1 MTEAQFNSE
10 TEESPQKSSLTLKQR
25 AIRGSLWTLSG
36 HASSQILRLGSN
48 LILTRLLF
56 PEAFGLMALVQ
67 TFIIGLEMFSDVGIR
82 PSIIQNHRG
91 NDANFL
97 NTAWTIQVIRGF
109 VLWLGAC
116 LLAIPAANFFN
127 QPMLVY
133 LLPVVGIGSAIAG
146 FNSTKLATV
155 NRHLDL
161 SRLTMIELGSQ
172 ILSITVMVI
181 ASWLTRSVWGLVLG
195 GLVGAFCTML
205 LSHLAIPGPRNFF
218 HWDSQCFEELH
229 RFGRWVFIS
238 TLLTFLAG
246 QGDRLLIARFLD
258 VRFLGIYTVAISL
271 SRVTAEVINMV
282 GDRVLF
288 PSYAELIRDRPERLY
303 AVLRQSRL
311 LLILI
316 SWAGSLFF
324 IVFGKALINLLYDGR
339 YADAGW
345 ILQTLALGALVARVG
360 HTYDNVLL
368 AKGHTMTI
376 SGLLATQTVIQISA
390 MILGNHLAG
399 PHGVVIGIAAT
410 GWLMYPFIAVCHA
423 RQSVWQP
430 ELDLPFIAVAIAI
443 AALVIPQS
451 VMSF

>member
-1 MTEAQFNSE
+1 MAEAQINPE
-10 TEESPQKSSLTLKQR
+10 AGKPDQKPSLTLKQR

-36 HASSQILRLGSN
+36 HATSQLLRLASN

-67 TFIIGLEMFSDVGIR
+67 TFMIGLEMFSDVGIR

-91 NDANFL
+91 NDPNFL
-97 NTAWTIQVIRGF
+97 NTAWTIQAIRGCL
-109 VLWLGAC
+109 LWLGAC
-116 LLAIPAANFFN
+116 GIAIPAANFFHE
-127 QPMLVY
+127 PMLVY

-155 NRHLDL
+155 NRDLDL
-161 SRLTMIELGSQ
+161 ARLTILELSSQ
-172 ILSITVMVI
+172 VIAISVMVA
-181 ASWLTRSVWGLVLG
+181 ASWVTRSVWGLVIG
-195 GLVGAFCTML
+195 GLVGSLTTMI
-205 LSHLAIPGPRNFF
+205 LSHFALPGPRNSF
-218 HWDSQCFEELH
+218 HWDRQCLEELH
-229 RFGRWVFIS
+229 RFGRWVFLS

-288 PSYAELIRDRPERLY
+288 PSYAEIIRERPDRLY
-303 AVLRQSRL
+303 TALRQSRL

-324 IVFGKALINLLYDGR
+324 ILFGKTLIHILYDGR

-345 ILQTLALGALVARVG
+345 ILQILAIGALVARVG

-376 SGLLATQTVIQISA
+376 SGLLAAQTVIQISA
-390 MILGNHLAG
+390 MILGNSWAG

-410 GWLMYPFIAVCHA
+410 GWLMYPLIAVCHA

-430 ELDLPFIAVAIAI
+430 ELDLPFIAAAIGI
-443 AALVIPQS
+443 AALVMPHSI
-451 VMSF
+451 MSL

>member
-10 TEESPQKSSLTLKQR
+10 PERPDQKSSLTLKQR

-36 HASSQILRLGSN
+36 HASSQLLRLVSN

-91 NDANFL
+91 KDPNFL
-97 NTAWTIQVIRGF
+97 NTAWTIQVMRGF
-109 VLWLGAC
+109 LLWLGAC
-116 LLAIPAANFFN
+116 LMAIPAANFFN

-155 NRHLDL
+155 NRDLDL
-161 SRLTMIELGSQ
+161 ARLTILELGSQ
-172 ILSITVMVI
+172 IIGIAVMVI
-181 ASWLTRSVWGLVLG
+181 ASWLTRSVWGLVIG
-195 GLVGAFCTML
+195 GLIGSFTTMI
-205 LSHLAIPGPRNFF
+205 LSHLALPGPRNSF
-218 HWDSQCFEELH
+218 HWDRECFQELH

-258 VRFLGIYTVAISL
+258 VRFLGIYTVALSL

-288 PSYAELIRDRPERLY
+288 PSYAEIIRERPDRLY
-303 AVLRQSRL
+303 PVLRQSRL

-324 IVFGKALINLLYDGR
+324 IVFGKTLIGILYDGR
-339 YADAGW
+339 YAEAGW
-345 ILQTLALGALVARVG
+345 ILQTLAIGALVARVG

-376 SGLLATQTVIQISA
+376 SGLLATQTVIQLSA
-390 MILGNHLAG
+390 MILGNYWAG
-399 PHGVVIGIAAT
+399 PHGVIIGIAAT
-410 GWLMYPFIAVCHA
+410 GWLMYPFIAICHA

-430 ELDLPFIAVAIAI
+430 ELDLPLIAVAIGI
-443 AALVIPQS
+443 AALVMPH
-451 VMSF
+451 

>member
-10 TEESPQKSSLTLKQR
+10 TEETDQTSSLTLKQR

-36 HASSQILRLGSN
+36 HASGQILRLASN

-91 NDANFL
+91 NDPSFL
-97 NTAWTIQVIRGF
+97 NTAWTIQAIRGF
-109 VLWLGAC
+109 MLWLGAC
-116 LLAIPAANFFN
+116 LMAIPAANFFH

-161 SRLTMIELGSQ
+161 SRLTLLELGSQ
-172 ILSITVMVI
+172 VVGVVVMVT
-181 ASWLTRSVWGLVLG
+181 ASWLTRSVWGLVIG
-195 GLVGAFCTML
+195 GLASSLTTML
-205 LSHLAIPGPRNFF
+205 LSHFALPGPRNSF
-218 HWDSQCFEELH
+218 HWDRQCFQEIH
-229 RFGRWVFIS
+229 RFGRWVFVS
-238 TLLTFLAG
+238 TVLTFLAG

-258 VRFLGIYTVAISL
+258 VRFLGIYTVALSL

-288 PSYAELIRDRPERLY
+288 PSYAEIIRERPDRLY
-303 AVLRQSRL
+303 SALRQSRL

-324 IVFGKALINLLYDGR
+324 IVFGQTLINVLYDGR

-345 ILQTLALGALVARVG
+345 ILQILATGALVARVG

-368 AKGHTMTI
+368 AKGHTLTM
-376 SGLLATQTVIQISA
+376 SGLLATQTAIQLSA
-390 MILGNHLAG
+390 MMLGNYWGG

-410 GWLMYPFIAVCHA
+410 GWLMYPFIAICHA
-423 RQSVWQP
+423 RQAVWQP
-430 ELDLPFIAVAIAI
+430 ELDLPFIAAAIGI
-443 AALVIPQS
+443 AVLVMPH
-451 VMSF
+451 